1 VKKADVADLL
11 RDLPDEI
18 DAEELIYRLYL
29 KEKIDQA
36 EAAARAGDT
45 VTHEEALRL
54 AESWRE

>member
-36 EAAARAGDT
+36 EAAAQAGDT

-54 AESWRE
+54 AESWRK